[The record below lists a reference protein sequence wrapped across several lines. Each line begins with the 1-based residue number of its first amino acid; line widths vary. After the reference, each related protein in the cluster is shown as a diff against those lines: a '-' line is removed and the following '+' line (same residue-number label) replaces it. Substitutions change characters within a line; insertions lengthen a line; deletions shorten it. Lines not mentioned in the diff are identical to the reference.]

1 MSAQPK
7 WIRIRKFEMETHVYE
22 TTIRKRGILE
32 LKGLPFDEGDEI
44 RIVISAKGKKE
55 KLEALI
61 NNDHV
66 WTDSD
71 IKEILRGREII
82 NQ

>member
-1 MSAQPK
+1 
-7 WIRIRKFEMETHVYE
+7 METHVYE
-22 TTIRKRGILE
+22 TTIRKRGVLG

-66 WTDSD
+66 WTESD
-71 IKEILRGREII
+71 IKVVLSGREIL
-82 NQ
+82 NQWKIS